1 MESPQ
6 SMLGNN
12 LFKKTAELTR
22 WKSTLP
28 QERIKKPSHKTRSLM
43 QYVENEDLSS
53 EYMSP

>member
-12 LFKKTAELTR
+12 LFKKTVELTR
-22 WKSTLP
+22 WQSTLP